1 MAEAAATAAA
11 PGGQPDPYRAY
22 NFKLLIN
29 GITNGHFTE
38 VTCMEVNIARLAY
51 REAGNEHI
59 RSVPGQ
65 VDYEP
70 VVLHFGVTSDKNIW
84 DWMDAA
90 AKGRV
95 SRRNVSIVL
104 MDSTGT
110 AEVLRWNLLNA
121 WPCRWRGAHLHTL
134 GQEIA
139 IESVALA
146 YESLELEIRSGA
158 PAAAAPAA

>member
-1 MAEAAATAAA
+1 MAEAAATPAAA
-11 PGGQPDPYRAY
+11 PGGQVDPYRAY

-29 GITNGHFTE
+29 GVTNGHFTE
-38 VTCMEVNIARLAY
+38 VSGMEVSIARMAY
-51 REAGNEHI
+51 KDGPNDSI
-59 RSVPGQ
+59 RFVPGQ

-70 VVLHFGVTSDKNIW
+70 VVLHFGLTASRELW
-84 DWMDAA
+84 DWTNSAVQ
-90 AKGRV
+90 GRV

-104 MDSTGT
+104 MDAAGT

-139 IESVALA
+139 IESIALA
-146 YESLELEIRSGA
+146 YERLELESGSGA
-158 PAAAAPAA
+158 APKPA

>member
-1 MAEAAATAAA
+1 MAEAAATPAAA
-11 PGGQPDPYRAY
+11 PGGQVDPYRAY

-29 GITNGHFTE
+29 GVTNGHFTE

-51 REAGNEHI
+51 REAGNDVV

-70 VVLHFGVTSDKNIW
+70 VVLHFGRTASRELW
-84 DWMDAA
+84 DWVDSA

-95 SRRNVSIVL
+95 SRRNVSVVL
-104 MDSTGT
+104 MDAAGT

-139 IESVALA
+139 IESIALA
-146 YESLELEIRSGA
+146 YERLELESGSGA
-158 PAAAAPAA
+158 APKPA

>member
-1 MAEAAATAAA
+1 MAEAAAAPAAA
-11 PGGQPDPYRAY
+11 PGALVDPYRAY

-38 VTCMEVNIARLAY
+38 VTCMEINIARLAY

-70 VVLHFGVTSDKNIW
+70 VCLHYGLTADRGLF
-84 DWMDAA
+84 DWLDAA

-95 SRRNVSIVL
+95 NRRNVSIVL
-104 MDSTGT
+104 MDSAGT
-110 AEVLRWNLLNA
+110 AEVMRWNLINA

-139 IESVALA
+139 IESIALA
-146 YESLELEIRSGA
+146 YEALELESGSGT
-158 PAAAAPAA
+158 AAAAA